1 MWIAKQYSGF
11 KRYGMNA
18 RELTEWATTRNCSGH
33 RRCGCIG
40 VGARERGGPGV
51 SKPVDP
57 HSNDGVAGTGVVQE
71 RRPANRFP
79 NKGVGRRDKMMA
91 VSVSLGDGAL
101 RIVVTMEGTRSGPA
115 AAVQ

>member
-1 MWIAKQYSGF
+1 MGYNPQLFGTSTV
-11 KRYGMNA
+11 RM
-18 RELTEWATTRNCSGH
+18 H
-33 RRCGCIG
+33 RRRGS
-40 VGARERGGPGV
+40 GARWARGFQ
-51 SKPVDP
+51 
-57 HSNDGVAGTGVVQE
+57 AGRSPQQRWRRRDGVVQE